1 MRVGDIEITKRE
13 VLVSISIIAILLM
26 IGFGIS
32 GSISEYVSDQNE
44 IYNKAVKIESTDM
57 FEYGMRTNVGNAFV
71 YGDLE
76 AVDTVTYPEI
86 GGEYVY
92 VEKVKERYTM
102 HTRVVTYTSN
112 GKTRTRTETYWTWD
126 KVDSEEIKAKEI
138 SFAGVKFD
146 INKIDLPS
154 SDYIETIKES
164 SRIRYK
170 YYGVGTKFTGTIF
183 ADLRDNTIP
192 DGTEFYNNKNIDETV
207 KRLEALDGTWVFWI
221 FWIVLIGFCVYGFYY
236 LDNRWLE

>member
-32 GSISEYVSDQNE
+32 GSISEYVSDRNE
-44 IYNKAVKIESTDM
+44 VYNKAVKIESTDM

-126 KVDSEEIKAKEI
+126 KVDSEEIIAKEI

-146 INKIDLPS
+146 INKIDLPFS
-154 SDYIETIKES
+154 EYIDTIKES

-170 YYGVGTKFTGTIF
+170 YYGVGTNYTGTIF

-192 DGTEFYNNKNIDETV
+192 DGTDFHNNKNIDETI
-207 KRLEALDGTWVFWI
+207 KLLEALDGTWVFWI

-236 LDNRWLE
+236 FDNRWLE

>member
-26 IGFGIS
+26 VGFGLS

-71 YGDLE
+71 YGVLE

-126 KVDSEEIKAKEI
+126 KVDSEEIIAKEI

-154 SDYIETIKES
+154 SDYIDTIKES
-164 SRIRYK
+164 SHIRYK

-192 DGTEFYNNKNIDETV
+192 DGTEFYNNKDIDETI
-207 KRLEALDGTWVFWI
+207 KLLEALDWTWVFWI
-221 FWIVLIGFCVYGFYY
+221 FWIALIGFCVYGFYY
-236 LDNRWLE
+236 FDNRWLE